1 MNHLPRLLIIGAH
14 PDDAE
19 YSGGG
24 LATIYRQLGRPV
36 KMISVTDGSA
46 GHHFRKPAEL
56 VEMRRNEAVAAGKII
71 GAAYETWDFPD
82 GSLEPSLAVRWR
94 IIEEIRTFQPDLVL
108 THRTC
113 DYHPDHRV
121 VGQCVQDASYLV
133 TVPNVLPAVPALRKD
148 PVVAYLPDHFT
159 RPNSLRPD
167 VIIDITEQ
175 VPTIAK
181 MLACHRTQLF
191 EWLAYEADILDTVPE
206 DEDRK
211 IEWVEAWIMR
221 HIAYRAER
229 YRGELVKRFGDAKGT
244 AIRSIE
250 VFEISEY
257 ARQPD
262 PSLMVQLFPA
272 HCLITGEQ

>member
-1 MNHLPRLLIIGAH
+1 MNELPRLLIIGAH

-24 LATIYRQLGRPV
+24 LATIYRQSGRAV

-56 VEMRRNEAVAAGKII
+56 VELRRAEAAAAGKII
-71 GAAYETWDFPD
+71 GATYETWDFPD
-82 GSLEPSLAVRWR
+82 GSLEPSLDVRWR
-94 IIEEIRTFQPDLVL
+94 IIEEIRTYKPDLVL

-113 DYHPDHRV
+113 DYHPDHRA

-159 RPNSLRPD
+159 RPSPLRPD

-191 EWLAYEADILDTVPE
+191 EWLAYEGDVLDTVPE
-206 DEDRK
+206 DESGK
-211 IEWVEAWIMR
+211 IEWVESWILG

-229 YRGELVKRFGDAKGT
+229 YRDEVMKRFGDAKGT
-244 AIRSIE
+244 EIQSIE
-250 VFEISEY
+250 VFEVSEY
-257 ARQPD
+257 ARQAD
-262 PSLMVQLFPA
+262 ASVMAHLFPSGK
-272 HCLITGEQ
+272 TS

>member
-1 MNHLPRLLIIGAH
+1 MNELPRLLIISAH

-24 LATIYRQLGRPV
+24 LASIYRQSGRAV

-56 VEMRRNEAVAAGKII
+56 VELRRAEAAAAGKII
-71 GAAYETWDFPD
+71 GATYETWDFPD
-82 GSLEPSLAVRWR
+82 GSLEPSLDVRWR
-94 IIEEIRTFQPDLVL
+94 IIEEIRTYKPDLVL

-113 DYHPDHRV
+113 DYHPDHRA

-159 RPNSLRPD
+159 RPSPLRPD

-191 EWLAYEADILDTVPE
+191 EWLAYEGDVLDTVPE
-206 DEDRK
+206 DESGK
-211 IEWVEAWIMR
+211 IEWVESWILG

-229 YRGELVKRFGDAKGT
+229 YRDEVMKRFGDAKGT
-244 AIRSIE
+244 EIQSIE
-250 VFEISEY
+250 VFEVSEY
-257 ARQPD
+257 ARQAD
-262 PSLMVQLFPA
+262 ASVMAHLFPSGK
-272 HCLITGEQ
+272 TS